1 MMMAYGKDYE
11 VSYIVSIN
19 FRANLDA
26 QNAGNCISG
35 LQISNIFCGTMRP
48 DAPRG
53 SCVVCQPHGYPPLIY
68 YLTERSLFKKC
79 SPPPRKIIKKGPDK
93 ISNEVVYVYCVSKA
107 VGQTNT
113 APPPNKIRPVR
124 PCGSLSPTSGN
135 IGFYCRNKICFPE
148 RRNNNYISY
157 QIQKHLMK
165 HSHRLPMLVVRQY
178 DIPKHW

>member
-11 VSYIVSIN
+11 VSYIISIN
-19 FRANLDA
+19 FRANLVA

-48 DAPRG
+48 DPPRD

-79 SPPPRKIIKKGPDK
+79 SPPPRKILKKVPDK
-93 ISNEVVYVYCVSKA
+93 ISNKVVYVYCVSKA

-113 APPPNKIRPVR
+113 APPPPQTRLGPYAQVV
-124 PCGSLSPTSGN
+124 PCLPHLETLALIAETKFASRKAEIITIFPTKFRN
-135 IGFYCRNKICFPE
+135 I
-148 RRNNNYISY
+148 
-157 QIQKHLMK
+157 
-165 HSHRLPMLVVRQY
+165 
-178 DIPKHW
+178 